1 MPEKSVGINVP
12 FVSGESVEKKA
23 YSKVTWRLM
32 PLMFI
37 CYIICYL
44 DRVNVGFAKLQML
57 QDLKFTNTVYG
68 LGAGLF
74 FIGYFLFEVPS
85 NIILHRIG
93 ARKWIARIMVSWGI
107 ISACTM
113 FVSTAKGFYILRFL
127 LGIAEAGFFPGI
139 ILYLTYWYPSY
150 WRGRMVA
157 LLIAA
162 NPVSG
167 LIGGPA
173 SGWIM
178 QSLAG
183 KFGWAGWQWLYLLE
197 GLPSVV
203 IGIWVFFYLDD
214 RIRSA
219 TWLSEEE
226 KQVLEKN
233 IEAEAQEKQ
242 SHSLREA
249 FRSGMVWLMS
259 FIYFCLLMGMYGVTF
274 WLPTIIRATGVKS
287 VLDVGLLT
295 AIPFGVGVICM
306 VLISRSSDA
315 RKERRWHCAIPAA
328 ICCIALIL
336 SAIYGKN
343 TVIAVAALSLAM
355 AGSLSALPVFWI
367 LPTAFLGGT
376 AAAAGIAV
384 VNSIGNLSGFL
395 GNYLVGWLTD
405 LTHSTNSGVYMLAT
419 AAFLGAALVIV
430 CRPDQACQQV
440 VAMRQGSSLL

>member
-1 MPEKSVGINVP
+1 MSENSVGISVP
-12 FVSGESVEKKA
+12 FVSSESVEKKIYA
-23 YSKVTWRLM
+23 KVTWRLM
-32 PLMFI
+32 PLLFI
-37 CYIICYL
+37 AYIIAYL

-57 QDLKFTNTVYG
+57 QDLKLTNTVYG

-74 FIGYFLFEVPS
+74 FIGYFFFEVPS
-85 NIILHRIG
+85 NIILHRVG
-93 ARKWIARIMVSWGI
+93 ARKWIARIMISWGI
-107 ISACTM
+107 ISAATM
-113 FVSTAKGFYILRFL
+113 LVKTAGMFYFMRFL

-183 KFGWAGWQWLYLLE
+183 KYGWAGWQWLFLLE
-197 GLPSVV
+197 GLPAIVM
-203 IGIWVFFYLDD
+203 GIMVYLYLDD
-214 RIRSA
+214 RIRNA

-249 FRSGMVWLMS
+249 FGSGMVWLMS

-274 WLPTIIRATGVKS
+274 WLPTIIKATGVKS
-287 VLDVGLLT
+287 VLNVGLLT
-295 AIPFGVGVICM
+295 SIPFAAGVIGM
-306 VLISRSSDA
+306 ILISRSSDA
-315 RKERRWHCAIPAA
+315 RQERRWHCAVPAA
-328 ICCIALIL
+328 ISCISLIL
-336 SAIYGKN
+336 STIYGKD
-343 TVIAVAALSLAM
+343 TILAVMFLSLAM
-355 AGSLSALPVFWI
+355 AGSLSALPAFWI

-405 LTHSTNSGVYMLAT
+405 LTHSTNSGVYVLAF
-419 AAFLGAALVIV
+419 AAFVGAALVITLV
-430 CRPDQACQQV
+430 PSKLV
-440 VAMRQGSSLL
+440 NK

>member
-1 MPEKSVGINVP
+1 MSENSVGISVP
-12 FVSGESVEKKA
+12 FVSSESVEKKLYA
-23 YSKVTWRLM
+23 RVTWRLM
-32 PLMFI
+32 PLLFI
-37 CYIICYL
+37 SYIIAYL

-57 QDLKFTNTVYG
+57 QDLKLTNTVYG

-74 FIGYFLFEVPS
+74 FIGYFFFEVPS

-93 ARKWIARIMVSWGI
+93 ARKWIARIMISWGI
-107 ISACTM
+107 ISAATM
-113 FVSTAKGFYILRFL
+113 FVTTAGMFYFMRFL

-167 LIGGPA
+167 VIGGPA

-183 KFGWAGWQWLYLLE
+183 KFGWAGWQWLFLLE
-197 GLPSVV
+197 GLPAIV
-203 IGIWVFFYLDD
+203 IGIMVYLYLDD
-214 RIRSA
+214 RIRNA
-219 TWLSEEE
+219 TWLSKEE
-226 KQVLEKN
+226 KHVLEKN
-233 IEAEAQEKQ
+233 VEAESQAKQ

-249 FRSGMVWLMS
+249 FGSGMVWLMS

-274 WLPTIIRATGVKS
+274 WLPTLIKATGVKS
-287 VLDVGLLT
+287 VLNVGLLT
-295 AIPFGVGVICM
+295 SIPFAAGVIGM
-306 VLISRSSDA
+306 ILISRSSDK
-315 RKERRWHCAIPAA
+315 RQERRWHCAVPAA
-328 ICCIALIL
+328 ISCISLIL
-336 SAIYGKN
+336 STIYGKD
-343 TVIAVAALSLAM
+343 TILAVIFLSLAM
-355 AGSLSALPVFWI
+355 AGSLSALPAFWI
-367 LPTAFLGGT
+367 LPTSFLGGT

-405 LTHSTNSGVYMLAT
+405 LTHSTNSGVYVLAF
-419 AAFLGAALVIV
+419 AAFVGAALVITLV
-430 CRPDQACQQV
+430 PSKLV
-440 VAMRQGSSLL
+440 NK

>member
-1 MPEKSVGINVP
+1 MSENSVGISVP
-12 FVSGESVEKKA
+12 FVSSESVEKKVYA
-23 YSKVTWRLM
+23 RVTWRLM
-32 PLMFI
+32 PLLFI
-37 CYIICYL
+37 CYIIAYV

-57 QDLKFTNTVYG
+57 QDLKLTDTVYG

-74 FIGYFLFEVPS
+74 FLGYFFFEVPS
-85 NIILHRIG
+85 NIILHRVG
-93 ARKWIARIMVSWGI
+93 ARKWIARIMISWAIVS
-107 ISACTM
+107 AATM
-113 FVSTAKGFYILRFL
+113 FVTTAGMFYFLRFL

-167 LIGGPA
+167 VIGGPV

-183 KFGWAGWQWLYLLE
+183 KYGWAGWQWLFLLE
-197 GLPSVV
+197 GLPAIVLGIVV
-203 IGIWVFFYLDD
+203 YFYLDD
-214 RIRSA
+214 RIRDA

-233 IEAEAQEKQ
+233 IEAESQEKQ

-249 FRSGMVWLMS
+249 FGSGMVWLMS

-274 WLPTIIRATGVKS
+274 WLPTIIKATGVKS
-287 VLDVGLLT
+287 LLNVGLLT
-295 AIPFGVGVICM
+295 SIPFAAGVIGM
-306 VLISRSSDA
+306 ILISRSSDK
-315 RKERRWHCAIPAA
+315 RHERRWHCAVPAA
-328 ICCIALIL
+328 ISCISLIF
-336 SAIYGKN
+336 SAIYGKD
-343 TVIAVAALSLAM
+343 TILAMVALSLAM

-405 LTHSTNSGVYMLAT
+405 LTHSTNSGLYVLAA
-419 AAFLGAALVIV
+419 AAFVGAALVITLV
-430 CRPDQACQQV
+430 PSKLV
-440 VAMRQGSSLL
+440 NK

>member
-1 MPEKSVGINVP
+1 MPENSVGISVP
-12 FVSGESVEKKA
+12 LVSSGSVEKNA

-32 PLMFI
+32 PILFI
-37 CYIICYL
+37 CYIIAYL
-44 DRVNVGFAKLQML
+44 DRVNVGFAKLNML
-57 QDLKFTNTVYG
+57 QDLKLTNTVYG

-74 FIGYFLFEVPS
+74 FIGYFIFEVPS
-85 NIILHRIG
+85 NIILHRVG
-93 ARKWIARIMVSWGI
+93 ARKWIARIMFFWGI
-107 ISACTM
+107 VSAGTM
-113 FVSTAKGFYILRFL
+113 FVTTAKGFYILRFL

-162 NPVSG
+162 NPVAG

-183 KFGWAGWQWLYLLE
+183 KYGWAGWQWLFLLE
-197 GLPSVV
+197 AVPAIVM
-203 IGIWVFFYLDD
+203 GIWVFFYLDD
-214 RIRSA
+214 RIRNA

-242 SHSLREA
+242 SHSLGEA

-259 FIYFCLLMGMYGVTF
+259 LIYFCLLMGMYGVTF
-274 WLPTIIRATGVKS
+274 WLPTIIKATGVKS
-287 VLDVGLLT
+287 VLNIGLLT
-295 AIPFGVGVICM
+295 SIPFAAGVVAMI
-306 VLISRSSDA
+306 LISRSSDA
-315 RKERRWHCAIPAA
+315 RQERRWHCAIPAA
-328 ICCIALIL
+328 ICCISLIL
-336 SAIYGKN
+336 SAVYGKD
-343 TVIAVAALSLAM
+343 TVIAVMALSVAM

-376 AAAAGIAV
+376 AAAAGIAM

-405 LTHSTNSGVYMLAT
+405 LTHSTNSGLYVLAA
-419 AAFLGAALVIV
+419 AAFLGAALVIIAV
-430 CRPDQACQQV
+430 PSKLV
-440 VAMRQGSSLL
+440 NK

>member
-1 MPEKSVGINVP
+1 MSENSVGISVP
-12 FVSGESVEKKA
+12 YVSSESVEKKA
-23 YSKVTWRLM
+23 YARVTWRLM
-32 PLMFI
+32 PILFI
-37 CYIICYL
+37 CYIIAYV

-57 QDLKFTNTVYG
+57 QDLKLTDTVYG

-74 FIGYFLFEVPS
+74 FIGYFFFEVPS
-85 NIILHRIG
+85 NIILHRVG
-93 ARKWIARIMVSWGI
+93 ARKWIARIMVSWAI
-107 ISACTM
+107 VSAATM
-113 FVSTAKGFYILRFL
+113 FTTSAMMFYVLRFL

-167 LIGGPA
+167 VIGGPV

-183 KFGWAGWQWLYLLE
+183 KYGWAGWQWLFLLE
-197 GLPSVV
+197 GLPAIVLGIVV
-203 IGIWVFFYLDD
+203 YFYLDD
-214 RIRSA
+214 RIRNA
-219 TWLSEEE
+219 AWLSEEE

-233 IEAEAQEKQ
+233 IEAESQEKQ

-249 FRSGMVWLMS
+249 FGSGMVWLMS

-274 WLPTIIRATGVKS
+274 WMPTLIKATGVKS
-287 VLDVGLLT
+287 VLNVGLLT
-295 AIPFGVGVICM
+295 SIPFAAGVVGMILV
-306 VLISRSSDA
+306 SRSSDK
-315 RKERRWHCAIPAA
+315 RQERRWHCAVPAA
-328 ICCIALIL
+328 ICCISLIL
-336 SAIYGKN
+336 SAIYGKD
-343 TVIAVAALSLAM
+343 TIIAVVALSLAM

-405 LTHSTNSGVYMLAT
+405 LTHSTNSGLYVLAT
-419 AAFLGAALVIV
+419 AAFVGAALVITLV
-430 CRPDQACQQV
+430 PSKLV
-440 VAMRQGSSLL
+440 NK

>member
-1 MPEKSVGINVP
+1 MSENSVGISVP
-12 FVSGESVEKKA
+12 FVSSESVEKKLYA
-23 YSKVTWRLM
+23 RVTWRLM
-32 PLMFI
+32 PLLFI
-37 CYIICYL
+37 CYIIAYL

-57 QDLKFTNTVYG
+57 QDLKLTNTVYG

-74 FIGYFLFEVPS
+74 FIGYFFFEVPS

-93 ARKWIARIMVSWGI
+93 ARKWIARIMISWGI
-107 ISACTM
+107 ISAATM
-113 FVSTAKGFYILRFL
+113 FVTTAGMFYFMRFL

-139 ILYLTYWYPSY
+139 ILYITYWYPSY

-162 NPVSG
+162 NPVAG

-183 KFGWAGWQWLYLLE
+183 KYGWTGWQWLFLLE
-197 GLPSVV
+197 GLPSIV
-203 IGIWVFFYLDD
+203 IGLWVFFYLDD
-214 RIRSA
+214 RIRNA

-259 FIYFCLLMGMYGVTF
+259 LIYFCLLMGMYGVTF
-274 WLPTIIRATGVKS
+274 WLPTIIKATGVKS
-287 VLDVGLLT
+287 VLNVGLLT
-295 AIPFGVGVICM
+295 SIPFAAGVIGM
-306 VLISRSSDA
+306 ILISRSSDA
-315 RKERRWHCAIPAA
+315 RQERRWHCAVPAA
-328 ICCIALIL
+328 ISCISLIL
-336 SAIYGKN
+336 STIYGKD
-343 TVIAVAALSLAM
+343 TILAVMFLSLAM
-355 AGSLSALPVFWI
+355 AGSLSALPPFWI

-405 LTHSTNSGVYMLAT
+405 LTHSTNSGVYVLAF
-419 AAFLGAALVIV
+419 AAFVGAALVV
-430 CRPDQACQQV
+430 TLVPSKLV
-440 VAMRQGSSLL
+440 NK

>member
-1 MPEKSVGINVP
+1 MSENSVGISVP
-12 FVSGESVEKKA
+12 FVSSESVEKKLYA
-23 YSKVTWRLM
+23 RVTWRLM
-32 PLMFI
+32 PLLFI
-37 CYIICYL
+37 AYIIAYL

-57 QDLKFTNTVYG
+57 QDLKLTNTVYG

-74 FIGYFLFEVPS
+74 FIGYFFFEVPS
-85 NIILHRIG
+85 NIILHRVG
-93 ARKWIARIMVSWGI
+93 ARKWIARIMISWGI
-107 ISACTM
+107 ISAATM
-113 FVSTAKGFYILRFL
+113 FVTTAGMFYFMRFL

-167 LIGGPA
+167 VIGGPA

-183 KFGWAGWQWLYLLE
+183 KFGWAGWQWLFLLE
-197 GLPSVV
+197 GLPAIV
-203 IGIWVFFYLDD
+203 IGIMVYLYLDD
-214 RIRSA
+214 RIPNA

-249 FRSGMVWLMS
+249 FGSGMVWLMS

-274 WLPTIIRATGVKS
+274 WLPTLIKATGVKS
-287 VLDVGLLT
+287 VLNVGLLT
-295 AIPFGVGVICM
+295 SIPFAAGVIGM
-306 VLISRSSDA
+306 VLISRSSDK
-315 RKERRWHCAIPAA
+315 RQERRWHCAVPAA
-328 ICCIALIL
+328 ISCISLIL
-336 SAIYGKN
+336 STIYGKD
-343 TVIAVAALSLAM
+343 TILAVMFLSLAM
-355 AGSLSALPVFWI
+355 AGSLSALPAFWI
-367 LPTAFLGGT
+367 LPTSFLGGT

-405 LTHSTNSGVYMLAT
+405 LTHSTNSGVYVLAA
-419 AAFLGAALVIV
+419 AAFVGAALVITLV
-430 CRPDQACQQV
+430 PSKLV
-440 VAMRQGSSLL
+440 NK